1 MRNDD
6 IRIKTRTGSCLF
18 LVVYV
23 LLFVF
28 FGSTVYSTQGE
39 FWVLLL
45 LPVGPILYVLFKT
58 DYYKKGHE
66 IRFDKVND
74 IVLMA
79 NQEYCRLDEVEK
91 FKLTYEEHLPDE
103 ADTQLSLVLND
114 QRTRQLLIGNLYD
127 YEYFLE
133 SAEELSEFLEIP
145 LERSTRP
152 PESWE

>member
-6 IRIKTRTGSCLF
+6 IRSKTRTSSCLF

-23 LLFVF
+23 LLFIF
-28 FGSTVYSTQGE
+28 FGSVVYSTQGE
-39 FWVLLL
+39 FWVLLF

-66 IRFDKVND
+66 IRFDKVNG
-74 IVLMA
+74 IVFMA
-79 NQEYCRLDEVEK
+79 NQEYCRLAEIEK
-91 FKLTYEEHLPDE
+91 FKLTYEEPLPDE
-103 ADTQLSLVLND
+103 ADTQLSLVLKD
-114 QRTRQLLIGNLYD
+114 QSARQLLIGNLYD

-133 SAEELSEFLEIP
+133 TAEELSEFLAIP
-145 LERSTRP
+145 LERSACP